1 MFLKAQAPSY
11 NPRLDLLEID
21 MNNTFLALVIIV
33 VTNFLWTTNSMAA
46 SKKFT
51 GIDYSGVYSCMGSNA
66 KVGNYKL
73 VATFLI
79 NKSNSHGNIGNYD
92 LTIETEN
99 STTYSGQ
106 AITNGKEMALTIE
119 IIDGDNLAYSTG
131 IAHLTPL
138 KHQRYRYTNRYYESN
153 LGSNR
158 SGSDSGNYGS
168 ENCIMQK

>member
-1 MFLKAQAPSY
+1 
-11 NPRLDLLEID
+11 
-21 MNNTFLALVIIV
+21 MNNTFFACVIIV
-33 VTNFLWTTNSMAA
+33 ASNFLIATNSMAA

-66 KVGNYKL
+66 KVGSYKL

-99 STTYSGQ
+99 STIYSGQ

-119 IIDGDNLAYSTG
+119 ITDGDSLAFSTG
-131 IAHLTPL
+131 IAHLTQL
-138 KHQRYRYTNRYYESN
+138 KPQRYRYTNRYYESN
-153 LGSNR
+153 LSSNR
-158 SGSDSGNYGS
+158 SGSGSGNYGS
-168 ENCIMQK
+168 ENCIMKK